1 MTKRERER
9 ESALKPVAAHS
20 AGLSAFHGAAALAA
34 VLFGIRQFY
43 F

>member
-9 ESALKPVAAHS
+9 VVAAHS
-20 AGLSAFHGAAALAA
+20 AGLSALHSAAALAA